1 MNAKKC
7 DRCGS
12 FYTENKNKYK
22 EKLNGDCVYGI
33 IVVTK
38 TNRYKIYDLCD
49 SCICEFMKWIG
60 EE

>member
-22 EKLNGDCVYGI
+22 EEYNGDCVYRI
-33 IVVTK
+33 IVDTK
-38 TNRYKIYDLCD
+38 NK
-49 SCICEFMKWIG
+49 
-60 EE
+60 